1 MKITNIYKTTA
12 ALIFLMVAALWP
24 AAEAWGQV
32 NGDFNNYFSWPVSLV
47 SSTGKHLNGHDA
59 EYAVDGNSETW
70 METASDQEVRLMVKN
85 VEEKPIKRLVFDL
98 GGNESKRAT
107 EIKIES
113 MDGDGSDWKTVAT
126 ITNNSKNQ
134 NAEIVL
140 ENPIADPYIRLTFS
154 GVNNGYVVNEVF
166 FNEDLSS
173 YEIVHKT
180 NGNKWHDLY
189 KGVTGDKSLDRF
201 EDDVTSFTIGGQAV
215 QPAHAVVDTIYA
227 YPGQTVT
234 LYSPGIKG
242 TSGNGDANNRTYQ
255 RWYNYKNDG
264 LFVDGMLK
272 PLENQSGYKLANGY
286 VGYPLTHNGGD
297 NLYGVQFTMPEN
309 ITSENQEFIIACD
322 VSIYTDYGIG
332 EFSSA
337 TDATYETTISAFIG
351 ENKQCYEPT
360 IGHRLI
366 YYVRSINRP
375 TDVTYD
381 DNNPDPFLY
390 RKRVYEVQGTENYV
404 AEYTIHFPNVH
415 VSENTPEVLG
425 LRMDA
430 MNYKL
435 PGNES
440 SEVELTVKVESNE
453 NGGSIGLRAPGGSGS
468 LNSITLNDRDRFF
481 YLIYPENEIADG
493 ATTVITVRNGN
504 TNLIKYNIIFDDG
517 TELVTESQLGTYDP
531 ENETG
536 NPYAY
541 RTEEYLKEK
550 YGEPFTELNFDYDPA
565 NADYGQ
571 QVLGYSYYPFPMP
584 WESSSYGFHDGGPNR
599 TFNNNTTLNKDV
611 FTVYDSNTPVWGY
624 YAFASEGGR
633 TQNDVLRFKGL
644 DYPGNTYY
652 MSADLS
658 DRPGV
663 IAQLPFRETLCPGA
677 ELFVTAWVNTPH
689 AAYSGNVDVGIRFSI
704 MGRKN
709 VGGTKGPWTSIYSHN
724 SGQITKRNPDG
735 TQIREDIDG
744 EWQQLYFS
752 FINGDTEDAY
762 DEYCLQLENVSSS
775 TIGADLFLDKIQVF
789 MATPNAIVT
798 QKKISCEERTLMN
811 LKLNWDLLLSRRGH
825 TELEG
830 DGSDRTNAIDFCFID
845 SVAFSKKL
853 NELGDEKW
861 VEAAREALVKIGNQ
875 TDYDAYFGT
884 LYYDL
889 NFVKNKIYEAD
900 QDNLAS
906 RNEEDNK
913 YYFYREGESPN
924 RYLSVDIYTALQ
936 QNRRYMMLIK
946 NHDFDISE
954 DNDNG
959 INLALEAF
967 SNPLERCAMMTSF
980 SVIGQNQ
987 IRMNG
992 EVVDP
997 TNMGAYCTGQAFS
1010 FSVQLRYF
1018 PEGSTEPVEYD
1029 KGDVYFDWFFGD
1041 KETFEGYYKI
1051 SNGNLV
1057 ESTAADADAVS
1068 LKDALKA
1075 LRQTSKTAEAKEE
1088 DGRYTIDVE
1097 VSGIFEESHKEII
1110 EYYLNKKNNNVGI
1123 NQQLVLHKQTLEIR
1137 LTDMGLDLVVVPID
1151 IVDPSGVICTEPS
1164 YLTLLPNGKS
1174 PVVLPG
1180 FENMSYTDYDS
1191 DVERTDY
1198 YPAMRIGLAQI
1209 KASSV
1214 KKPIKINLRN
1224 AKFAFDSGATDTPS
1238 NYNPHHIGLM
1248 PKEKELY
1255 LISSND
1261 PALYDLLN
1269 PTDGEYDRH
1278 QYSIG
1283 KVVSFYAKPYG
1294 GSGPLP
1300 DNHMDIY
1307 FDLTNPMSG
1316 LENNDAK
1323 TAIEEQ
1329 VFKPREGYEYRFGV
1343 HFEEH
1348 EDHTGQSEEDYVAP
1362 PGSCYNYME
1371 ITMKVVPEYLVW
1383 QGKVDAD
1390 GKIDNW
1396 NEDSVWKRISSDKI
1410 NKSEDDQSDYFDYFT
1425 NGNNQNENGY
1435 VPMLFT
1441 KVIIPENSQVALHS
1455 AGFTGSSDTYR
1466 GMSWTSARPEYI
1478 KQPTKVNIPED
1489 ASVGMTEGHPIH
1501 YDMMVFT
1508 DEQGNMSTKPFRV
1521 NLCNEIHFE
1530 PGAEMMHAELLT
1542 YKKAWVDYKLAGDR
1556 WYALSSPLKG
1566 VVSGDFYTD
1575 QSGMEEQEYFTDIT
1589 WSADDNSRTNP
1600 SVYQR
1605 GWKDANANATM
1616 VGVGSGDTG
1625 ERAIAGNWSAVYNKA
1640 DEGYDAGTGF
1650 SLKVLDLP
1658 EGTNNATFRLPKADT
1673 KYTYSGGTT
1682 TAQETNPIT
1691 RTNANKLHVTDL
1703 NSENTSPITVTLEA
1717 NGNNPYYLVGN
1728 PFMAHLDMSAF
1739 FAKNSNLESKYWVVD
1754 NNSQTV
1760 AVGKEEDLTTTD
1772 PTGDA
1777 TVAPLQY
1784 FFVQKANNETG
1795 ELTVEFTQ
1803 EMQTLGGTGDGLR
1816 SANALT
1822 ITATT
1827 SDGRTSRAAV
1837 AYDMA
1842 ASADYEASEDAELFL
1857 DSNLG
1862 DVPMVYTVAGT
1873 MATSI
1878 NRTSELYN
1886 IPLGVYGSK
1895 QEMVTLSFGGLNQFS
1910 SATLYDAQEQTET
1923 PLREGKTVSV
1933 PAGTSGRYFL
1943 RAGTPTGN
1951 EVIARNAFL
1960 VYSVGGGKVMVTS
1973 SNTPLKDIR
1982 VYTMGGAQVRSIQAS
1997 GMQQEIYLNRGIYLI
2012 TVSDQDGLQET
2023 KKVLVR

>member
-12 ALIFLMVAALWP
+12 ALIFLMAAALWP
-24 AAEAWGQV
+24 AAEAWGQ
-32 NGDFNNYFSWPVSLV
+32 GTD
-47 SSTGKHLNGHDA
+47 TDT
-59 EYAVDGNSETW
+59 DG
-70 METASDQEVRLMVKN
+70 
-85 VEEKPIKRLVFDL
+85 
-98 GGNESKRAT
+98 
-107 EIKIES
+107 
-113 MDGDGSDWKTVAT
+113 WKTSYSGYTIQHKAT
-126 ITNNSKNQ
+126 DHPT
-134 NAEIVL
+134 
-140 ENPIADPYIRLTFS
+140 
-154 GVNNGYVVNEVF
+154 
-166 FNEDLSS
+166 
-173 YEIVHKT
+173 
-180 NGNKWHDLY
+180 KWHDLY

-227 YPGQTVT
+227 YPGQTIT
-234 LYSPGIKG
+234 LYSPDIKG
-242 TSGNGDANNRTYQ
+242 TNGNGDANNRTYQ
-255 RWYNYKNDG
+255 RWYNYNNDG
-264 LFVDGMLK
+264 LFADGMLK
-272 PLENQSGYKLANGY
+272 PLENQSGYRLRNGY
-286 VGYPLTHNGGD
+286 VGYPLTHNGGS
-297 NLYGVQFTMPEN
+297 NLYGVQFTMPN
-309 ITSENQEFIIACD
+309 DITSENQEFIVACD

-332 EFSSA
+332 PFQTVTGGEDKNTF
-337 TDATYETTISAFIG
+337 SAFLNTS
-351 ENKQCYEPT
+351 EKKCYEPT

-366 YYVRSINRP
+366 YYVRSIERP
-375 TDVTYD
+375 TGVTD
-381 DNNPDPFLY
+381 ENDPFLY
-390 RKRVYEVQGTENYV
+390 RKRVYEVQEKEREYV

-415 VSENTPEVLG
+415 VSKNTPEVLG

-435 PGNES
+435 PGNEGS
-440 SEVELTVKVESNE
+440 QVELTVAVDKNA

-468 LNSITLNDRDRFF
+468 SDSITLSDRQRFF
-481 YLIYPENEIADG
+481 YLIYPERYIDDG
-493 ATTVITVRNGN
+493 AKTVITVRNGT
-504 TNLIKYNIIFDDG
+504 TNLIKYNIIFDEG

-531 ENETG
+531 ENETQ

-541 RTEEYLKEK
+541 RTEEYLKAK
-550 YGEPFTELNFDYDPA
+550 YGEPFTELNFDYAPD
-565 NADYGQ
+565 NADYGK
-571 QVLGYSYYPFPMP
+571 QVSGYSYYPFPMP

-624 YAFASEGGR
+624 YAFSAAGN
-633 TQNDVLRFKGL
+633 QGL
-644 DYPGNTYY
+644 SYEGNTYY
-652 MSADLS
+652 MNADLS

-663 IAQLPFRETLCPGA
+663 IAQLPFREALCPGA

-689 AAYSGNVDVGIRFSI
+689 AAYNSGNADVGIRFSI

-709 VGGTKGPWTSIYSHN
+709 VGGMKGPWTSIYSHN
-724 SGQITKRNPDG
+724 SGQITKRKPDG
-735 TQIREDIDG
+735 TQIEDGSEG

-798 QKKISCEERTLMN
+798 QKRISCEERTLMN

-845 SVAFSKKL
+845 SVTFAKKL
-853 NELGDEKW
+853 NELGEGKW

-889 NFVKNKIYEAD
+889 NFDKNNSYVAD

-906 RNEEDNK
+906 GNKEDNK
-913 YYFYREGESPN
+913 YYFYGEGKSPN

-946 NHDFDISE
+946 NHDFAITE
-954 DNDNG
+954 DNDSE
-959 INLALEAF
+959 IERALLAF

-1164 YLTLLPNGKS
+1164 YLTLLPNGKA
-1174 PVVLPG
+1174 PQVQPG
-1180 FENMSYTDYDS
+1180 FEYVNYQDANGDTNYA
-1191 DVERTDY
+1191 Y
-1198 YPAMRIGLAQI
+1198 NPAMRIGLKQI
-1209 KASSV
+1209 EASSKDHAITV
-1214 KKPIKINLRN
+1214 NLRN
-1224 AKFAFDSGATDTPS
+1224 AKFAFEPS
-1238 NYNPHHIGLM
+1238 TADHLGLM
-1248 PKEKELY
+1248 NEDGNDRGYIYLVDSDDPAYADLFGEDMHQYVIGTVESLYANPSFTTPDDNQMKIKFNLTTSMGTGVNAFDPKE
-1255 LISSND
+1255 
-1261 PALYDLLN
+1261 
-1269 PTDGEYDRH
+1269 G
-1278 QYSIG
+1278 YSYTMHIHVEE
-1283 KVVSFYAKPYG
+1283 KTSG
-1294 GSGPLP
+1294 GTS
-1300 DNHMDIY
+1300 I
-1307 FDLTNPMSG
+1307 TS
-1316 LENNDAK
+1316 
-1323 TAIEEQ
+1323 
-1329 VFKPREGYEYRFGV
+1329 
-1343 HFEEH
+1343 
-1348 EDHTGQSEEDYVAP
+1348 
-1362 PGSCYNYME
+1362 SCYGNMNLV
-1371 ITMKVVPEYLVW
+1371 MKVVPDYLEW
-1383 QGKVDAD
+1383 AGTE
-1390 GKIDNW
+1390 ISDNW
-1396 NEDSVWKRISSDKI
+1396 HDDALWKRIPSDRI
-1410 NKSEDDQSDYFDYFT
+1410 NKAIDESSSDYFT
-1425 NGNNQNENGY
+1425 NGSNTTEKAY

-1441 KVIIPENSQVALHS
+1441 KVIMPKDSKVELYK
-1455 AGFTGSSDTYR
+1455 AGFEGDFSVWKGMTWDTE
-1466 GMSWTSARPEYI
+1466 RPDHI
-1478 KQPTKVNIPED
+1478 NPPAIVNIED
-1489 ASVGMTEGHPIH
+1489 GQPIY
-1501 YDMMVFT
+1501 YDMMVYSANGANT
-1508 DEQGNMSTKPFRV
+1508 DMVTKPFRV
-1521 NLCNEIHFE
+1521 NLCDEIHFE
-1530 PGAEMMHAELLT
+1530 SGAEMMHAELLD
-1542 YKKAWVDYKLAGDR
+1542 YKKAWVDYQLAGDR

-1575 QSGMEEQEYFTDIT
+1575 QSGMEEQEYFTDII
-1589 WSADDNSRTNP
+1589 WSDDNSRTNP

-1616 VGVGSGDTG
+1616 VGVSTNGTE

-1658 EGTNNATFRLPKADT
+1658 ANTTGAIFRLPKADES
-1673 KYTYSGGTT
+1673 YTYSGGTT
-1682 TAQETNPIT
+1682 TAPETNGIT
-1691 RTNANKLHVTDL
+1691 RTDVNKLHVTDL
-1703 NSENTSPITVTLEA
+1703 REGTVTSISVPLKA

-1728 PFMAHLDMSAF
+1728 PFMAHLNMKEF
-1739 FAKNSNLESKYWVVD
+1739 LEGNSEVIEPKYWAVDDGVQNIAVVNPND
-1754 NNSQTV
+1754 DSWITVNENST
-1760 AVGKEEDLTTTD
+1760 AK
-1772 PTGDA
+1772 
-1777 TVAPLQY
+1777 VAPLQS
-1784 FFVQKANNETG
+1784 FFVQKKTGISNNDIT
-1795 ELTVEFTQ
+1795 FTQ
-1803 EMQTLGGTGDGLR
+1803 EMQTLGGTTDGLR

-1886 IPLGVYGSK
+1886 IPLGVYGNK

-1943 RAGTPTGN
+1943 RAGAPTGN

-2023 KKVLVR
+2023 RKVLVR

>member
-1 MKITNIYKTTA
+1 MKITNIYKKTA
-12 ALIFLMVAALWP
+12 ALFFLMAAALWP
-24 AAEAWGQV
+24 AVEVWGQ
-32 NGDFNNYFSWPVSLV
+32 GTD
-47 SSTGKHLNGHDA
+47 T
-59 EYAVDGNSETW
+59 DG
-70 METASDQEVRLMVKN
+70 
-85 VEEKPIKRLVFDL
+85 
-98 GGNESKRAT
+98 
-107 EIKIES
+107 
-113 MDGDGSDWKTVAT
+113 WKTSYSGYT
-126 ITNNSKNQ
+126 IQ
-134 NAEIVL
+134 
-140 ENPIADPYIRLTFS
+140 
-154 GVNNGYVVNEVF
+154 
-166 FNEDLSS
+166 
-173 YEIVHKT
+173 HKT
-180 NGNKWHDLY
+180 TEHPTKWHDLY
-189 KGVTGDKSLDRF
+189 RRSNVDGDKSLDRF
-201 EDDVTSFTIGGQAV
+201 EDDVTFFMIEEKTI

-227 YPGQTVT
+227 YPGQTIT
-234 LYSPGIKG
+234 LYSPDINN
-242 TSGNGDANNRTYQ
+242 SFAANNQTYQ

-264 LFVDGMLK
+264 LFDDGMLK
-272 PLENQSGYKLANGY
+272 PLSGQTGYKLANGY
-286 VGYPLTHNGGD
+286 VGYPLTHPNGS
-297 NLYGVQFTMPEN
+297 NLYGVQFTMPDQ
-309 ITSENQEFIIACD
+309 ITMNNQEFIVACD

-332 EFSSA
+332 EFASA
-337 TDATYETTISAFIG
+337 TGTTGETTSSAFIG
-351 ENKQCYEPT
+351 ENNQCYEPT

-366 YYVRSINRP
+366 YYVRSIERP
-375 TDVTYD
+375 TDVTYNE
-381 DNNPDPFLY
+381 NNPDPFLY
-390 RKRVYEVQGTENYV
+390 RDRVYKVQARELEYV

-415 VSENTPEVLG
+415 VSKNTPEVLG

-430 MNYKL
+430 MSYKL
-435 PGNES
+435 PDG
-440 SEVELTVKVESNE
+440 SENSPVELTVAVDNE
-453 NGGSIGLRAPGGSGS
+453 ANGGRIGLRAPGGSGS
-468 LNSITLNDRDRFF
+468 SDSITLSDRQRFF
-481 YLIYPENEIADG
+481 YLIYPENQEILDG
-493 ATTVITVRNGN
+493 AKTVITVKNGE

-531 ENETG
+531 ENQ
-536 NPYAY
+536 YAY

-550 YGEPFTELNFDYDPA
+550 YGEPFTELNFDYHPD

-571 QVLGYSYYPFPMP
+571 QVQGYSYYPFPMP

-599 TFNNNTTLNKDV
+599 TFGDNNQLNADV

-633 TQNDVLRFKGL
+633 MQNGVLRFKGL

-663 IAQLPFRETLCPGA
+663 IAQLPFREALCPGA

-798 QKKISCEERTLMN
+798 QKRISCEERTLMN

-825 TELEG
+825 TELVG
-830 DGSDRTNAIDFCFID
+830 ANSDRTNAIDFCFID

-900 QDNLAS
+900 QNNLAS
-906 RNEEDNK
+906 KNEEDNK

-967 SNPLERCAMMTSF
+967 SNPLQRCAMMTSF

-1041 KETFEGYYKI
+1041 KETFEGYYTI

-1088 DGRYTIDVE
+1088 DGRYTIDV
-1097 VSGIFEESHKEII
+1097 SISDTFEESHKEII
-1110 EYYLNKKNNNVGI
+1110 EYYLNRKSNDEGV

-1180 FENMSYTDYDS
+1180 FEYMSYTDYIS
-1191 DVERTDY
+1191 TVEREDY

-1209 KASSV
+1209 KASSEN
-1214 KKPIKINLRN
+1214 KPNKPIKINLRN
-1224 AKFAFDSGATDTPS
+1224 AKFAFDRGATDTPS
-1238 NYNPHHIGLM
+1238 NYKPDHIGLM
-1248 PKEKELY
+1248 PEQAELY

-1261 PALYDLLN
+1261 PALHDLLN

-1283 KVVSFYAKPYG
+1283 KVVSFYAKPRDETTA
-1294 GSGPLP
+1294 SLP
-1300 DNHMDIY
+1300 DNNYMEIY
-1307 FDLTNPMSG
+1307 FDLDNPMSG
-1316 LENNDAK
+1316 LGDHA
-1323 TAIEEQ
+1323 TTDIQGQ
-1329 VFKPREGYEYRFGV
+1329 VFTPREGYEYRFGV

-1348 EDHTGQSEEDYVAP
+1348 EAHTGQSEEDYVAT

-1410 NKSEDDQSDYFDYFT
+1410 NKSEDDQSDYFT

-1455 AGFTGSSDTYR
+1455 AGFTGSPDKYR
-1466 GMSWTSARPEYI
+1466 NMVWKTARPEYI

-1521 NLCNEIHFE
+1521 NLCDEIHFE

-1542 YKKAWVDYKLAGDR
+1542 YEKAWVDYQLAGDR
-1556 WYALSSPLKG
+1556 WYALSSPLKD

-1575 QSGMEEQEYFTDIT
+1575 QSGTEEQEYFTPIN
-1589 WSADDNSRTNP
+1589 WSNDNSRTAP

-1605 GWKDANANATM
+1605 GWKNADATM
-1616 VGVGSGDTG
+1616 VGVSTNGTE

-1658 EGTNNATFRLPKADT
+1658 AGTSNATFRLPKADT
-1673 KYTYSGGTT
+1673 RYTYSDGI
-1682 TAQETNPIT
+1682 TATEETIT

-1703 NSENTSPITVTLEA
+1703 GAEATTTVPSITVPLVA
-1717 NGNNPYYLVGN
+1717 NGDNSYYLVGN
-1728 PFMAHLDMSAF
+1728 PFMAHLDMNAF
-1739 FAKNSNLESKYWVVD
+1739 FNGNSNLEPKYWVVKGD
-1754 NNSQTV
+1754 NQE
-1760 AVGKEEDLTTTD
+1760 VGVGGNNGLITT
-1772 PTGDA
+1772 GNRKI
-1777 TVAPLQY
+1777 APLSS
-1784 FFVQKANNETG
+1784 FFVTKNGSSATNDEVVFTADMQVLG
-1795 ELTVEFTQ
+1795 EVSTTS
-1803 EMQTLGGTGDGLR
+1803 TNT
-1816 SANALT
+1816 NALT

-2023 KKVLVR
+2023 RKVLVR

>member
-1 MKITNIYKTTA
+1 MKITNIYKKTA

-24 AAEAWGQV
+24 AAEAWGQRTDTDGW
-32 NGDFNNYFSWPVSLV
+32 NTFYS
-47 SSTGKHLNGHDA
+47 
-59 EYAVDGNSETW
+59 EY
-70 METASDQEVRLMVKN
+70 
-85 VEEKPIKRLVFDL
+85 
-98 GGNESKRAT
+98 
-107 EIKIES
+107 
-113 MDGDGSDWKTVAT
+113 T
-126 ITNNSKNQ
+126 IQ
-134 NAEIVL
+134 
-140 ENPIADPYIRLTFS
+140 
-154 GVNNGYVVNEVF
+154 
-166 FNEDLSS
+166 
-173 YEIVHKT
+173 HKT
-180 NGNKWHDLY
+180 AGNKWHDLY
-189 KGVTGDKSLDRF
+189 KAATGNKTLDRF
-201 EDDVTSFTIGGQAV
+201 ENEVTSVTIGSQTV

-227 YPGQTVT
+227 YPGQTIT
-234 LYSPGIKG
+234 LYSPDINN
-242 TSGNGDANNRTYQ
+242 SYDANNRTYQ
-255 RWYNYKNDG
+255 RWYNYKNDR
-264 LFVDGMLK
+264 LFPEGMLR
-272 PLENQSGYKLANGY
+272 PLSGQSGYKLQNGY
-286 VGYPLTHNGGD
+286 VGYPLTHNGGS
-297 NLYGVQFTMPEN
+297 NLYGVQFTMPKN
-309 ITSENQEFIIACD
+309 ITAETQEFIVACD
-322 VSIYTDYGIG
+322 VSIYTDYGTG
-332 EFSSA
+332 EFASA
-337 TDATYETTISAFIG
+337 TGTTDETTRSAFIG
-351 ENKQCYEPT
+351 ENYQCYEPT

-435 PGNES
+435 PGNEGS
-440 SEVELTVKVESNE
+440 QVELTVAVDNNA

-468 LNSITLNDRDRFF
+468 SNSITLSDRQRFF
-481 YLIYPENEIADG
+481 YLIYPERYIDDG
-493 ATTVITVRNGN
+493 AKTVITVRNGT

-531 ENETG
+531 ENEAE

-550 YGEPFTELNFDYDPA
+550 YGEPFTELNFDYNPN
-565 NADYGQ
+565 NAGYGQ
-571 QVLGYSYYPFPMP
+571 QVSGYSYYPFPMP

-599 TFNNNTTLNKDV
+599 TFSNNTTLNKDV

-624 YAFASEGGR
+624 YAFSAAGN
-633 TQNDVLRFKGL
+633 QGL
-644 DYPGNTYY
+644 SYVGNTYY
-652 MSADLS
+652 MNADLS

-663 IAQLPFRETLCPGA
+663 IAQLPFREALCPGA

-689 AAYSGNVDVGIRFSI
+689 AAKTADYQGNKNADVGIRFSI
-704 MGRKN
+704 MGRTN
-709 VGGTKGPWTSIYSHN
+709 GGPWTSIYSHN
-724 SGQITKRNPDG
+724 SGQITRRKENRQLYDS
-735 TQIREDIDG
+735 EDDG

-798 QKKISCEERTLMN
+798 QKRISCEERTLMN

-830 DGSDRTNAIDFCFID
+830 GGSDRTNAIDFCFID
-845 SVAFSKKL
+845 SVTFAKKL

-889 NFVKNKIYEAD
+889 NFDKNNSYVAD

-906 RNEEDNK
+906 GNKEDNK
-913 YYFYREGESPN
+913 YYFYGEGKSPN

-946 NHDFDISE
+946 NHDFAITEDSDSE
-954 DNDNG
+954 
-959 INLALEAF
+959 IKRALLAF

-1041 KETFEGYYKI
+1041 KETFEGYYTI

-1057 ESTAADADAVS
+1057 ESTAAADDAVS

-1137 LTDMGLDLVVVPID
+1137 LTDMELDLVVVPID

-1180 FENMSYTDYDS
+1180 FEYMSYTDYNS
-1191 DVERTDY
+1191 TVEREDY

-1214 KKPIKINLRN
+1214 NKPNKPNKPIKINLRN

-1238 NYNPHHIGLM
+1238 NYKPDHIGLM
-1248 PKEKELY
+1248 PEQAELY

-1261 PALYDLLN
+1261 PALHDLLN

-1283 KVVSFYAKPYG
+1283 KVVSFYAKPRDETTA
-1294 GSGPLP
+1294 SLP
-1300 DNHMDIY
+1300 DNNYMEIY
-1307 FDLTNPMSG
+1307 FDLDNPMSG
-1316 LENNDAK
+1316 LGDHAT

-1329 VFKPREGYEYRFGV
+1329 VFTPREGYEYRFGV

-1348 EDHTGQSEEDYVAP
+1348 EAHGESEDDYMAT

-1371 ITMKVVPEYLVW
+1371 ITMKVV
-1383 QGKVDAD
+1383 
-1390 GKIDNW
+1390 
-1396 NEDSVWKRISSDKI
+1396 
-1410 NKSEDDQSDYFDYFT
+1410 
-1425 NGNNQNENGY
+1425 
-1435 VPMLFT
+1435 
-1441 KVIIPENSQVALHS
+1441 
-1455 AGFTGSSDTYR
+1455 
-1466 GMSWTSARPEYI
+1466 
-1478 KQPTKVNIPED
+1478 
-1489 ASVGMTEGHPIH
+1489 
-1501 YDMMVFT
+1501 
-1508 DEQGNMSTKPFRV
+1508 
-1521 NLCNEIHFE
+1521 
-1530 PGAEMMHAELLT
+1530 
-1542 YKKAWVDYKLAGDR
+1542 
-1556 WYALSSPLKG
+1556 
-1566 VVSGDFYTD
+1566 
-1575 QSGMEEQEYFTDIT
+1575 
-1589 WSADDNSRTNP
+1589 
-1600 SVYQR
+1600 QR
-1605 GWKDANANATM
+1605 NAQ
-1616 VGVGSGDTG
+1616 
-1625 ERAIAGNWSAVYNKA
+1625 I
-1640 DEGYDAGTGF
+1640 
-1650 SLKVLDLP
+1650 
-1658 EGTNNATFRLPKADT
+1658 
-1673 KYTYSGGTT
+1673 
-1682 TAQETNPIT
+1682 
-1691 RTNANKLHVTDL
+1691 
-1703 NSENTSPITVTLEA
+1703 
-1717 NGNNPYYLVGN
+1717 
-1728 PFMAHLDMSAF
+1728 
-1739 FAKNSNLESKYWVVD
+1739 
-1754 NNSQTV
+1754 
-1760 AVGKEEDLTTTD
+1760 
-1772 PTGDA
+1772 
-1777 TVAPLQY
+1777 
-1784 FFVQKANNETG
+1784 
-1795 ELTVEFTQ
+1795 
-1803 EMQTLGGTGDGLR
+1803 
-1816 SANALT
+1816 LT
-1822 ITATT
+1822 I
-1827 SDGRTSRAAV
+1827 
-1837 AYDMA
+1837 A
-1842 ASADYEASEDAELFL
+1842 ASS
-1857 DSNLG
+1857 
-1862 DVPMVYTVAGT
+1862 V
-1873 MATSI
+1873 
-1878 NRTSELYN
+1878 RT
-1886 IPLGVYGSK
+1886 
-1895 QEMVTLSFGGLNQFS
+1895 
-1910 SATLYDAQEQTET
+1910 
-1923 PLREGKTVSV
+1923 
-1933 PAGTSGRYFL
+1933 
-1943 RAGTPTGN
+1943 
-1951 EVIARNAFL
+1951 
-1960 VYSVGGGKVMVTS
+1960 
-1973 SNTPLKDIR
+1973 
-1982 VYTMGGAQVRSIQAS
+1982 
-1997 GMQQEIYLNRGIYLI
+1997 
-2012 TVSDQDGLQET
+2012 
-2023 KKVLVR
+2023 

>member
-12 ALIFLMVAALWP
+12 TLALMVAILAPLQ
-24 AAEAWGQV
+24 EAWGQV

-47 SSTGKHLNGHDA
+47 SSTAKHLNGHEA

-70 METASDQEVRLMVKN
+70 METASDQDVRLMVKN

-113 MDGDGSDWKTVAT
+113 KDGDGSDWKTVAT
-126 ITNNSKNQ
+126 ITNSSKNQ

-189 KGVTGDKSLDRF
+189 RRSNVDGDKSLDRF

-227 YPGQTVT
+227 YPGQTIT
-234 LYSPGIKG
+234 LYSPDINN
-242 TSGNGDANNRTYQ
+242 SFAANNQTYQ

-264 LFVDGMLK
+264 LFADGMLK
-272 PLENQSGYKLANGY
+272 PLSGQSGYKLANGY
-286 VGYPLTHNGGD
+286 VGYPLTHPNGS
-297 NLYGVQFTMPEN
+297 NLYGVQFTMPDQ
-309 ITSENQEFIIACD
+309 ITMNNQEFVVACD
-322 VSIYTDYGIG
+322 VSIYTDYGTG
-332 EFSSA
+332 EFQSVTVGDGSTT
-337 TDATYETTISAFIG
+337 TDAFLDMEKK
-351 ENKQCYEPT
+351 ECYEPT

-366 YYVRSINRP
+366 YYVRSIKRP
-375 TDVTYD
+375 NGVTDEND
-381 DNNPDPFLY
+381 SFLY
-390 RKRVYEVQGTENYV
+390 RKLVNEVTAQTYV

-435 PGNES
+435 PGENANTDVSLEVAVDANNE
-440 SEVELTVKVESNE
+440 
-453 NGGSIGLRAPGGSGS
+453 GGIRLRAPDGNGSS
-468 LNSITLNDRDRFF
+468 TSIRLDGRDRFF
-481 YLIYPENEIADG
+481 YLIYPENQEILDG
-493 ATTVITVRNGN
+493 AKTVITVKNGE

-531 ENETG
+531 ENQ
-536 NPYAY
+536 YAY

-550 YGEPFTELNFDYDPA
+550 YGEPFTELNFDYDPD

-571 QVLGYSYYPFPMP
+571 QVRDYSYYPFPMP

-599 TFNNNTTLNKDV
+599 AFGNNNQLNADV
-611 FTVYDSNTPVWGY
+611 FTVYGMNTPVWGY
-624 YAFASEGGR
+624 YAFSAAGN
-633 TQNDVLRFKGL
+633 QGL
-644 DYPGNTYY
+644 SYVGNTYY
-652 MSADLS
+652 MNADLS

-663 IAQLPFRETLCPGA
+663 IAQLPFREALCPGA

-689 AAYSGNVDVGIRFSI
+689 AAEGGNADVGIRFSI
-704 MGRKN
+704 MGRTNNGDK
-709 VGGTKGPWTSIYSHN
+709 KGPWTSIYSHN
-724 SGQITKRNPDG
+724 SGQITKRDAYG
-735 TQIREDIDG
+735 TQIKDGSEG

-798 QKKISCEERTLMN
+798 QKRISCEERTLMN

-825 TELEG
+825 TELVG
-830 DGSDRTNAIDFCFID
+830 NNSDLSNAIDFCFID
-845 SVAFSKKL
+845 SVTFAKKL

-900 QDNLAS
+900 KDNLAS
-906 RNEEDNK
+906 RNNISGK
-913 YYFYREGESPN
+913 YCFYGEGKSPN

-946 NHDFDISE
+946 NHDFPITEDSDSE
-954 DNDNG
+954 
-959 INLALEAF
+959 IERALEAF
-967 SNPLERCAMMTSF
+967 SNPLQRYAMMTSF

-1041 KETFEGYYKI
+1041 QETFEGYYTI

-1164 YLTLLPNGKS
+1164 YLTLLPNGKA
-1174 PVVLPG
+1174 PQVQPG
-1180 FENMSYTDYDS
+1180 FEYVNYQDANGDTNYA
-1191 DVERTDY
+1191 Y
-1198 YPAMRIGLAQI
+1198 NPAMRIGLKQI
-1209 KASSV
+1209 EASSKDHAITV
-1214 KKPIKINLRN
+1214 NLRN
-1224 AKFAFDSGATDTPS
+1224 ANFAFESESSTAD
-1238 NYNPHHIGLM
+1238 HLGLM
-1248 PKEKELY
+1248 NEDGNGRGYIY
-1255 LISSND
+1255 LVGSDD
-1261 PALYDLLN
+1261 PAYADLF
-1269 PTDGEYDRH
+1269 GEDMH
-1278 QYSIG
+1278 QYVIG
-1283 KVVSFYAKPYG
+1283 TVGSLYAEPSSSTNFDVDGNK
-1294 GSGPLP
+1294 
-1300 DNHMDIY
+1300 MTIK
-1307 FDLTNPMSG
+1307 FDLTNPMETGGS
-1316 LENNDAK
+1316 DAFDPK
-1323 TAIEEQ
+1323 
-1329 VFKPREGYEYRFGV
+1329 EGYSYTMHIHV
-1343 HFEEH
+1343 EEK
-1348 EDHTGQSEEDYVAP
+1348 TSGGTSITS
-1362 PGSCYNYME
+1362 SCYGNMNLV
-1371 ITMKVVPEYLVW
+1371 MKVVPEYLVW
-1383 QGKVDAD
+1383 AGTETS
-1390 GKIDNW
+1390 DNW
-1396 NEDSVWKRISSDKI
+1396 HDDALWKRIPSDRI
-1410 NKSEDDQSDYFDYFT
+1410 NKAIDKASSDYFT
-1425 NGNNQNENGY
+1425 NGSNTTEKAY

-1441 KVIIPENSQVALHS
+1441 KVIMPKDSKVELYK
-1455 AGFTGSSDTYR
+1455 AGFEGDFSVWKGMTWDTE
-1466 GMSWTSARPEYI
+1466 RPDHI
-1478 KQPTKVNIPED
+1478 NPPAIVNIED
-1489 ASVGMTEGHPIH
+1489 GQPIY
-1501 YDMMVFT
+1501 YDMMVYSANGDNT
-1508 DEQGNMSTKPFRV
+1508 DMVTKPFRV
-1521 NLCNEIHFE
+1521 SLLNQIHFE
-1530 PGAEMMHAELLT
+1530 PGAEMLHAEYLLYDT
-1542 YKKAWVDYKLAGDR
+1542 AWVDYELTGGR
-1556 WYALSSPLKG
+1556 WYTLASPLKA
-1566 VVSGDFYTD
+1566 VYAGDFYTD
-1575 QSGMEEQEYFTDIT
+1575 KSGTEGSEYFKDIT
-1589 WSADDNSRTNP
+1589 FNTTDNSRFSP

-1605 GWKDANANATM
+1605 AWKGSAAMM
-1616 VGVGSGDTG
+1616 VIGNNQNN
-1625 ERAIAGNWSAVYNKA
+1625 EKRAIAGNWSALYNDVA
-1640 DEGYDAGTGF
+1640 EAYTPGTGF
-1650 SLKVLDLP
+1650 SLKVQDV
-1658 EGTNNATFRLPKADT
+1658 TNNATFRLPKADT
-1673 KYTYSGGTT
+1673 QYYYYSQNGIVGGVSSGTINRDNAHRLKSDELYERNIDINAQGQKKDPIKIILSE
-1682 TAQETNPIT
+1682 TA
-1691 RTNANKLHVTDL
+1691 H
-1703 NSENTSPITVTLEA
+1703 
-1717 NGNNPYYLVGN
+1717 GGYYLVGN
-1728 PFMAHLDMSAF
+1728 PFMAHLNMKEF
-1739 FAKNSNLESKYWVVD
+1739 LEGNSEVIEPKYWAVDDGVQNIAVVD
-1754 NNSQTV
+1754 PNDDSWITVNENST
-1760 AVGKEEDLTTTD
+1760 AK
-1772 PTGDA
+1772 
-1777 TVAPLQY
+1777 VAPLQS
-1784 FFVQKANNETG
+1784 FFVQKKTGVSNNDIT
-1795 ELTVEFTQ
+1795 FTQ
-1803 EMQTLGGTGDGLR
+1803 EMQTLGGTTDGLR

-1886 IPLGVYGSK
+1886 IPLGVYGNK

>member
-1 MKITNIYKTTA
+1 MKITNIYKKTA
-12 ALIFLMVAALWP
+12 ALFFLMAAALWP
-24 AAEAWGQV
+24 AVDAWGQ
-32 NGDFNNYFSWPVSLV
+32 GTFFNNMTIYQISVDDG
-47 SSTGKHLNGHDA
+47 STGSEIYKAFDA
-59 EYAVDGNSETW
+59 NDGTWWNALQPGERTVVIDFFEPQAFDRIDLLGGGEGSLPSEQALRPAQVKVEYRTGNEGWILAQLFENIDRTERKKTLELTSPISNAT
-70 METASDQEVRLMVKN
+70 SVRLTLTPGLPVIDPNLSANKLAMNGITFYNGGDMILPSTYVKD
-85 VEEKPIKRLVFDL
+85 I
-98 GGNESKRAT
+98 
-107 EIKIES
+107 
-113 MDGDGSDWKTVAT
+113 
-126 ITNNSKNQ
+126 
-134 NAEIVL
+134 
-140 ENPIADPYIRLTFS
+140 
-154 GVNNGYVVNEVF
+154 
-166 FNEDLSS
+166 DLSNS
-173 YEIVHKT
+173 SIIHKT

-189 KGVTGDKSLDRF
+189 SQSNVDGDKSLDRF
-201 EDDVTSFTIGGQAV
+201 EDDVTSFTIGGNLV

-227 YPGQTVT
+227 YPGQTIT
-234 LYSPGIKG
+234 LYSPDINN
-242 TSGNGDANNRTYQ
+242 SFAANNQTYQ

-264 LFVDGMLK
+264 LFADGMLK
-272 PLENQSGYKLANGY
+272 PLENQSGYKLLNGY
-286 VGYPLTHNGGD
+286 VGYPLTHNGGS

-309 ITSENQEFIIACD
+309 ITENPQEFIVACD
-322 VSIYTDYGIG
+322 VSIYTDYGTG
-332 EFSSA
+332 DSYPA
-337 TDATYETTISAFIG
+337 TIMGAFID
-351 ENKQCYEPT
+351 ESNQCYEPT

-366 YYVRSINRP
+366 YYVRSIRRP
-375 TDVTYD
+375 TDVKAAD
-381 DNNPDPFLY
+381 DPFLY
-390 RKRVYEVQGTENYV
+390 RKRVYEVQENERKYV

-430 MNYKL
+430 MSYKL
-435 PGNES
+435 PDG
-440 SEVELTVKVESNE
+440 SEDSPVSLTVAVDNE
-453 NGGSIGLRAPGGSGS
+453 ANGGGIGLRAPGGYGS
-468 LNSITLNDRDRFF
+468 SPSITLGGRDRFF
-481 YLIYPENEIADG
+481 YLIYPENQEIPDG
-493 ATTVITVRNGN
+493 ATTVITVRNGT
-504 TNLIKYNIIFDDG
+504 TNLIKYNIIFDGG
-517 TELVTESQLGTYDP
+517 TELVTKTQLGTYDP
-531 ENETG
+531 ENETE
-536 NPYAY
+536 NLYAY
-541 RTEEYLKEK
+541 RTEEYLKAK
-550 YGEPFTELNFDYDPA
+550 YGEPFTELNFDYDPD
-565 NADYGQ
+565 NADYGK
-571 QVLGYSYYPFPMP
+571 QVSGYSYYPFPMP

-599 TFNNNTTLNKDV
+599 TFNNDSQLNKDV

-624 YAFASEGGR
+624 YAFTSAEGRESG
-633 TQNDVLRFKGL
+633 NFKGL
-644 DYPGNTYY
+644 NYEGNTYY

-663 IAQLPFRETLCPGA
+663 IAQLPFREALCPGA
-677 ELFVTAWVNTPH
+677 ELFVMAWVNTPH
-689 AAYSGNVDVGIRFSI
+689 AMEDGNADVGIRFSI
-704 MGRKN
+704 MGRTN
-709 VGGTKGPWTSIYSHN
+709 DGPWTSIYSHN

-735 TQIREDIDG
+735 TQIENGKEG

-752 FINGDTEDAY
+752 FINGNTEDMY

-967 SNPLERCAMMTSF
+967 SNPLQRCAMMTSF

-1041 KETFEGYYKI
+1041 KETFEGYYTI

-1097 VSGIFEESHKEII
+1097 VSDIFEESHKEII

-1151 IVDPSGVICTEPS
+1151 IADPSGVICTEPS

-1180 FENMSYTDYDS
+1180 FEYMSYTDYNS
-1191 DVERTDY
+1191 TVEREDY

-1224 AKFAFDSGATDTPS
+1224 AKFALENDESD
-1238 NYNPHHIGLM
+1238 HIGLM
-1248 PKEKELY
+1248 PEQVELY

-1283 KVVSFYAKPYG
+1283 KVVSFYAKPCDETTA
-1294 GSGPLP
+1294 SLP
-1300 DNHMDIY
+1300 DNNYMEIY
-1307 FDLTNPMSG
+1307 FDLDNPMSG
-1316 LENNDAK
+1316 LGDHA
-1323 TAIEEQ
+1323 TTDIQRQ
-1329 VFKPREGYEYRFGV
+1329 VFTPREGYEYRFGV

-1348 EDHTGQSEEDYVAP
+1348 EAHTGQSEEDYVAT

-1396 NEDSVWKRISSDKI
+1396 NEDSVWKRATNDDIQSVGSTKTI
-1410 NKSEDDQSDYFDYFT
+1410 EEYEDTPTGMQL
-1425 NGNNQNENGY
+1425 GY

-1441 KVIIPENSQVALHS
+1441 KVIIPKNSQVALHS
-1455 AGFTGSSDTYR
+1455 AGFTGSSGTYR
-1466 GMSWTSARPEYI
+1466 NMKWNTSRPEYI

-1542 YKKAWVDYKLAGDR
+1542 YEKAWVDYQLAGDR
-1556 WYALSSPLKG
+1556 WYALSSPLKD

-1575 QSGMEEQEYFTDIT
+1575 QSGMEEQEYFTPIN
-1589 WSADDNSRTNP
+1589 WSKDNSRTAP

-1605 GWKDANANATM
+1605 GWKDANATM
-1616 VGVGSGDTG
+1616 VGVGTGEAG

-1640 DEGYDAGTGF
+1640 DEKYNAGTGF

-1682 TAQETNPIT
+1682 TAPEINGIT

-1703 NSENTSPITVTLEA
+1703 NTEATTPITVTLNA
-1717 NGNNPYYLVGN
+1717 NGDNPYYLVGN
-1728 PFMAHLDMSAF
+1728 PFMAYLDMNAF
-1739 FAKNSNLESKYWVVD
+1739 FKGNSNLSRTYWVVNDD
-1754 NNSQTV
+1754 NQE
-1760 AVGKEEDLTTTD
+1760 VGVGGTNGLVT
-1772 PTGDA
+1772 TGDGKI
-1777 TVAPLQY
+1777 APLSS
-1784 FFVQKANNETG
+1784 FFVTKKDNSTTNNE
-1795 ELTVEFTQ
+1795 VVFTAD
-1803 EMQTLGGTGDGLR
+1803 MQTLNANLYAGDDDQVND
-1816 SANALT
+1816 NALT

-1842 ASADYEASEDAELFL
+1842 ASADYEVSEDAELFL

-1886 IPLGVYGSK
+1886 IPLGVYGNK

-1933 PAGTSGRYFL
+1933 PVGTSGRYFL

-2023 KKVLVR
+2023 RKVLVR

>member
-12 ALIFLMVAALWP
+12 ALIFLMAAALWP
-24 AAEAWGQV
+24 AAEAWGQ
-32 NGDFNNYFSWPVSLV
+32 GTD
-47 SSTGKHLNGHDA
+47 TDT
-59 EYAVDGNSETW
+59 DG
-70 METASDQEVRLMVKN
+70 
-85 VEEKPIKRLVFDL
+85 
-98 GGNESKRAT
+98 
-107 EIKIES
+107 
-113 MDGDGSDWKTVAT
+113 WKTSYSGYTIQHKAT
-126 ITNNSKNQ
+126 DHPT
-134 NAEIVL
+134 
-140 ENPIADPYIRLTFS
+140 
-154 GVNNGYVVNEVF
+154 
-166 FNEDLSS
+166 
-173 YEIVHKT
+173 
-180 NGNKWHDLY
+180 KWHDLY

-227 YPGQTVT
+227 YPGQTIT
-234 LYSPGIKG
+234 LYSPDIKG
-242 TSGNGDANNRTYQ
+242 TNGNGDANNRTYQ
-255 RWYNYKNDG
+255 RWYNYNNDG
-264 LFVDGMLK
+264 LFADGMLK
-272 PLENQSGYKLANGY
+272 PLENQSGYRLRNGY
-286 VGYPLTHNGGD
+286 VGYPLTHNGGS
-297 NLYGVQFTMPEN
+297 NLYGVQFTMPN
-309 ITSENQEFIIACD
+309 DITSENQEFIVACD

-332 EFSSA
+332 PFQTVTGGEDKNTF
-337 TDATYETTISAFIG
+337 SAFLNTS
-351 ENKQCYEPT
+351 EKKCYEPT

-366 YYVRSINRP
+366 YYVRSIERP
-375 TDVTYD
+375 TGVTD
-381 DNNPDPFLY
+381 ENDPFLY
-390 RKRVYEVQGTENYV
+390 RKRVYEVQEKEREYV

-415 VSENTPEVLG
+415 VSKNTPEVLG

-435 PGNES
+435 PGNEGS
-440 SEVELTVKVESNE
+440 QVELTVAVDKNA

-468 LNSITLNDRDRFF
+468 SDSITLSDRQRFF
-481 YLIYPENEIADG
+481 YLIYPERYIDDG
-493 ATTVITVRNGN
+493 AKTVITVRNGT
-504 TNLIKYNIIFDDG
+504 TNLIKYNIIFDEG

-531 ENETG
+531 ENETQ

-541 RTEEYLKEK
+541 RTEEYLKAK
-550 YGEPFTELNFDYDPA
+550 YGEPFTELNFDYAPD
-565 NADYGQ
+565 NADYGK
-571 QVLGYSYYPFPMP
+571 QVSGYSYYPFPMP

-624 YAFASEGGR
+624 YAFSAAGN
-633 TQNDVLRFKGL
+633 QGL
-644 DYPGNTYY
+644 SYEGNTYY
-652 MSADLS
+652 MNADLS

-663 IAQLPFRETLCPGA
+663 IAQLPFREALCPGA

-689 AAYSGNVDVGIRFSI
+689 AAYNSGNADVGIRFSI

-709 VGGTKGPWTSIYSHN
+709 VGGMKGPWTSIYSHN
-724 SGQITKRNPDG
+724 SGQITKRKPDG
-735 TQIREDIDG
+735 TQIEDGSEG

-830 DGSDRTNAIDFCFID
+830 DGFDRTNAIDFCFID

-967 SNPLERCAMMTSF
+967 SNPLQRCAMMTSF

-1041 KETFEGYYKI
+1041 KETFEGYYTI

-1057 ESTAADADAVS
+1057 ESTVADADAVS

-1097 VSGIFEESHKEII
+1097 VSDIFEESHKEII

-1151 IVDPSGVICTEPS
+1151 IADPSGVICTEPS

-1180 FENMSYTDYDS
+1180 FEYMSYTDYNS
-1191 DVERTDY
+1191 TVEREDY

-1214 KKPIKINLRN
+1214 NKPIKINLRN
-1224 AKFAFDSGATDTPS
+1224 AKFALENDKSD
-1238 NYNPHHIGLM
+1238 HIGLM
-1248 PKEKELY
+1248 PEQVELY

-1283 KVVSFYAKPYG
+1283 KVVSFYAKPCDKTTA
-1294 GSGPLP
+1294 SLP
-1300 DNHMDIY
+1300 DNYMEIY

-1316 LENNDAK
+1316 LGDNAG
-1323 TAIEEQ
+1323 TAIEKQ
-1329 VFKPREGYEYRFGV
+1329 VFTPREGYEYRFGV

-1348 EDHTGQSEEDYVAP
+1348 EDHTGQSEDDYVAT

-1390 GKIDNW
+1390 GRIDNW
-1396 NEDSVWKRISSDKI
+1396 NEDSVWKRATNDDIQSVGSTKTI
-1410 NKSEDDQSDYFDYFT
+1410 EEYEDTPKGMQL
-1425 NGNNQNENGY
+1425 GY

-1466 GMSWTSARPEYI
+1466 DMKWTTNRPEYI

-1542 YKKAWVDYKLAGDR
+1542 YEKAWVDYQLEKGR
-1556 WYALSSPLKG
+1556 WYALSSPLKD

-1575 QSGMEEQEYFTDIT
+1575 QSGMEEQEYFTPIN
-1589 WSADDNSRTNP
+1589 WSDNDNSRTAP

-1605 GWKDANANATM
+1605 GWKNANATM
-1616 VGVGSGDTG
+1616 VGVSNGTE

-1658 EGTNNATFRLPKADT
+1658 ADTTGAIFRLPKADES
-1673 KYTYSGGTT
+1673 YTYSGGTT
-1682 TAQETNPIT
+1682 TAPGPNGIT

-1703 NSENTSPITVTLEA
+1703 NSEAATPITVTLEA

-1728 PFMAHLDMSAF
+1728 PFMAHLDMNAF
-1739 FAKNSNLESKYWVVD
+1739 FNGNSNLSGTYWVVNGD
-1754 NNSQTV
+1754 NQE
-1760 AVGKEEDLTTTD
+1760 VGVGGTNGLITT
-1772 PTGDA
+1772 GKGKI
-1777 TVAPLQY
+1777 APLSS
-1784 FFVQKANNETG
+1784 FFVTKNGSSATNDKVVFTADMQVLG
-1795 ELTVEFTQ
+1795 EVGSTSINT
-1803 EMQTLGGTGDGLR
+1803 
-1816 SANALT
+1816 NALT

-1827 SDGRTSRAAV
+1827 TDGQTSRAAV

-1923 PLREGKTVSV
+1923 PLHEGKTVSV

-1982 VYTMGGAQVRSIQAS
+1982 VYTMGGAQVRNIQAS

-2023 KKVLVR
+2023 RKVLVR